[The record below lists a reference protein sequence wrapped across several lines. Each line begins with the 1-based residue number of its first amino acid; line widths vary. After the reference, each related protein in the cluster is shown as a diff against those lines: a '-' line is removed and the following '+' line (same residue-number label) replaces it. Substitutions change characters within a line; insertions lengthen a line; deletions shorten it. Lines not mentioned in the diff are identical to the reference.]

1 MHLAYARCALYYYLN
16 QFNLIYI
23 NSIQFNYKQFK
34 LQVMKQLFNKLFS
47 IRYNEIVQC
56 PETQNITT
64 TLIVG
69 GHTMGL

>member
-1 MHLAYARCALYYYLN
+1 MVFIINYYLH
-16 QFNLIYI
+16 QFN
-23 NSIQFNYKQFK
+23 SIYKQFK

-56 PETQNITT
+56 PETQSVTT

>member
-1 MHLAYARCALYYYLN
+1 
-16 QFNLIYI
+16 
-23 NSIQFNYKQFK
+23 
-34 LQVMKQLFNKLFS
+34 MKQLFNKLFA

-56 PETQNITT
+56 PETQSITT